1 MLSVCGFKFQKK
13 ASHVRRQTGGKTR
26 TKDCGEEIAKI
37 RFQDSAGDTT
47 IRAHQIHDIAGQ
59 RREVAASGQWIEN
72 NANGLFYL
80 LPATFRDVR
89 QHIVNMRVAPKGSSN
104 VENEIIDRDLGVFP
118 KCLTRR
124 SDREGRWDRRL
135 TIRVDIPCGS
145 RLELAG
151 VFNLIQHSRHSV
163 KIYNKYIL

>member
-26 TKDCGEEIAKI
+26 TQDCGEEIAKI

-47 IRAHQIHDIAGQ
+47 IRAHQIDDIAGQ

-72 NANGLFYL
+72 NAKGLFYP
-80 LPATFRDVR
+80 LPAASRDVS
-89 QHIVNMRVAPKGSSN
+89 QHIVDMRVAPKGGSN
-104 VENEIIDRDLGVFP
+104 AENEIIDRDLRVFP

-124 SDREGRWDRRL
+124 SDREGRWDRRFIL
-135 TIRVDIPCGS
+135 WVDIPPGS
-145 RLELAG
+145 SMELVG
-151 VFNLIQHSRHSV
+151 RFNLIQHSRHSE
-163 KIYNKYIL
+163 KI